1 VSRPRNDLDP
11 HVPATDADI
20 HVVTSF
26 SGAAPADGADSGVFS
41 YPVPAN
47 EAGRVSSLRL
57 LKLLGTEDDAWWPT
71 VTRLAA
77 SICGTPFAVVNLIET
92 TYQYSLAPFGYVAQT
107 VDRAE
112 SMCATAIMSPL
123 PSYTAD
129 ASIDARWAGNP
140 FVTGDIDRVRA
151 YLSAPLTLP
160 NGHTVGT
167 ICAFSHAVTEMT
179 PEQIDAVNDLAKL
192 TVAML
197 EIRERSMQF
206 SLAATRDPLTELP
219 NRALMNESLAQ
230 ALSRHA
236 RHDANVGVIYIDLD
250 GFKPVNDV
258 YGHGVGDELLRAVA
272 ARLLRTVRSSDL
284 IARVG
289 GDEFVIVCSSVPDPT
304 VEWTIERVAQDIQM
318 AFAVPFILSVGP
330 IRISASL
337 GVAYA
342 AIPTDSA
349 DALIARADEAMYE
362 DKAKKIR

>member
-1 VSRPRNDLDP
+1 M
-11 HVPATDADI
+11 
-20 HVVTSF
+20 
-26 SGAAPADGADSGVFS
+26 
-41 YPVPAN
+41 
-47 EAGRVSSLRL
+47 SSLRL

-92 TYQYSLAPFGYVAQT
+92 TYQYSLAPFGYVAET

-167 ICAFSHAVTEMT
+167 ICTFSHAVTEMT

-236 RHDANVGVIYIDLD
+236 RHEANVGVIYIDLD

-304 VEWTIERVAQDIQM
+304 VEWTIERVVQDIQM
-318 AFAVPFILSVGP
+318 AFAVPYILSVGP

-349 DALIARADEAMYE
+349 DAIIARADKAMYE